1 MKLQT
6 LSSDKTLIMKGIA
19 ILMIATHN
27 FMHLFPFPKENEF
40 DFSFE
45 RTSSMLH
52 LLWTEP
58 ENSLRVLAS
67 FFGHFGVGVFIFL
80 SAYGLTKK
88 YSKHPPIYWRFI
100 IERIS
105 KIFPA
110 FIIAILIWLAL
121 EGFYSHGIFG
131 PFKMLNM
138 HFHEILLKLTLVSN
152 FIPEMALAPIGPWWF
167 IPFIFQFY
175 FVFPFLLKMHARWQT
190 TGLITLSVFCLV
202 FTDTVGGSIS
212 GVNLYYTI
220 VPYMPLFAFGIY
232 LTKQD
237 TSITEI
243 EIPSSVIFLTLLIF
257 ILSNVNQHL
266 WVLSNISFI
275 ILFLVIMNTVI
286 PRIKGNLH
294 KALSYTGQISMALF
308 LVNGFL
314 RFPMLRWA
322 IAKDNWLVTIA
333 LCLVFTGIS
342 YVVAITVIL
351 LEKLFTQ
358 RINAYRNKHSHV
370 T

>member
-1 MKLQT
+1 MKWHT
-6 LSSDKTLIMKGIA
+6 LSSNETLIMKGIA

-58 ENSLRVLAS
+58 ENSIRVLAS
-67 FFGHFGVGVFIFL
+67 FFGHFGVEVFIFL

-88 YSKHPPIYWRFI
+88 YLKQAPDYWRFI
-100 IERIS
+100 VERMS

-131 PFKMLNM
+131 PFTMLSM
-138 HFHEILLKLTLVSN
+138 HYQEILLKLTLISN
-152 FIPEMALAPIGPWWF
+152 FIPDMALEPIGPWWF

-175 FVFPFLLKMHARWQT
+175 FAFPFLLKLYDRWHQ
-190 TGLITLSVFCLV
+190 TGLIALAVFCLV
-202 FTDTVGGSIS
+202 FTDNVGGSIS

-220 VPYMPLFAFGIY
+220 VPYMPVFALGIY
-232 LTKQD
+232 LAKQD
-237 TSITEI
+237 TSITKI
-243 EIPSSVIFLTLLIF
+243 KIPGYFILLALLIF
-257 ILSNVNQHL
+257 ILGNVNSHL

-275 ILFLVIMNTVI
+275 ILFLVMMNLVI
-286 PRIKGNLH
+286 PKIKGILY
-294 KALSYTGQISMALF
+294 KVLIYTGKISMALF

-322 IAKDNWLVTIA
+322 IAKDNWLITIA
-333 LCLVFTGIS
+333 LCLVFLVIS
-342 YVVAITVIL
+342 YVVAIVVVRIERLVTNKI
-351 LEKLFTQ
+351 KAFRYKQTQ
-358 RINAYRNKHSHV
+358 MG
-370 T
+370 

>member
-1 MKLQT
+1 MKWHT
-6 LSSDKTLIMKGIA
+6 LSSNETLIMKGIA
-19 ILMIATHN
+19 ILMIAMHN

-52 LLWTEP
+52 LMWTEP

-67 FFGHFGVGVFIFL
+67 FFGHFGVEVFILL

-88 YSKHPPIYWRFI
+88 YLKQPPMYWRFI
-100 IERIS
+100 FERAL
-105 KIFPA
+105 KIYPA

-131 PFKMLNM
+131 PFTMLSM
-138 HFHEILLKLTLVSN
+138 HYHEILLKLTLVSN
-152 FIPEMALAPIGPWWF
+152 FIPDMALEPIGPWWF

-175 FVFPFLLKMHARWQT
+175 FAFPFLLKLYDRWQT
-190 TGLITLSVFCLV
+190 MGLITLSVFCLV
-202 FTDTVGGSIS
+202 FTATVDGSIS

-220 VPYMPLFAFGIY
+220 VPYMPVFALGIY
-232 LTKQD
+232 LAKQD
-237 TSITEI
+237 TSIKAI
-243 EIPSSVIFLTLLIF
+243 EIPGSLLLLTVLIF
-257 ILSNVNQHL
+257 ILGNVNPYL

-275 ILFLVIMNTVI
+275 ILFLVLMNSVI
-286 PRIKGNLH
+286 PKIKGNLQ
-294 KALSYTGQISMALF
+294 KILIYTGEISMALF

-322 IAKDNWLVTIA
+322 VEKDNWLITIA
-333 LCLVFTGIS
+333 LCLMFLAIS
-342 YVVAITVIL
+342 YVVAIIVVRLERL
-351 LEKLFTQ
+351 LTKK
-358 RINAYRNKHSHV
+358 IKAYRYKQ
-370 T
+370 TQIG

>member
-1 MKLQT
+1 MKWKT

-58 ENSLRVLAS
+58 ENSLRVLSS
-67 FFGHFGVGVFIFL
+67 FFGHFGVEVFIFL
-80 SAYGLTKK
+80 SAYGLIKK
-88 YSKHPPIYWRFI
+88 NLTHPPVYWSFI
-100 IERIS
+100 VERII
-105 KIFPA
+105 KVFPA

-131 PFKMLNM
+131 PLKMLSM
-138 HFHEILLKLTLVSN
+138 HYQEILLKLTLVSN
-152 FIPEMALAPIGPWWF
+152 FIPEKALEPIGPWWF

-175 FVFPFLLKMHARWQT
+175 FTFPLLLKIYDRWQA
-190 TGLITLSVFCLV
+190 TGLIALSIFCLV
-202 FTDTVGGSIS
+202 FSGTVDGNLF

-220 VPYMPLFAFGIY
+220 VPYMPVFALGIY
-232 LTKQD
+232 LAKQD
-237 TSITEI
+237 TSITDI
-243 EIPSSVIFLTLLIF
+243 KIPSSLVLLTLLIF
-257 ILSNVNQHL
+257 ILGNVNQHL

-275 ILFLVIMNTVI
+275 VLFLVFMNTVI
-286 PRIKGNLH
+286 PRLKGKLH
-294 KALSYTGQISMALF
+294 DVLIFTGKISMGLF

-322 IAKDNWLVTIA
+322 IAADNWLVTIA
-333 LCLVFTGIS
+333 LCLVFLGIS
-342 YVVAITVIL
+342 YIVAITVL
-351 LEKLFTQ
+351 RLEKMFTQ
-358 RINAYRNKHSHV
+358 RIKTLQYKQSLV
-370 T
+370 G